1 MVNIM
6 AKKSNDDS
14 KDVYVEYIPMDLS
27 NVENYKYDDKL
38 FSDGV
43 DTGSFLAG
51 VATAIRNMNND
62 IDKEDIV
69 EILKCVIENN
79 YGLERESE

>member
-1 MVNIM
+1 M

-14 KDVYVEYIPMDLS
+14 KDIYVEYIPMDLS
-27 NVENYKYDDKL
+27 SVENYKYDDKL
-38 FSDGV
+38 FADGV

-51 VATAIRNMNND
+51 VSTALRNMNND
-62 IDKEDIV
+62 IDKDDIV